1 MPVVLYVLGVA
12 LLAAGVAG
20 LVLPILPGAALLV
33 AGVLALAW
41 AGDFAIV
48 GWGTVAFSAALGLLI
63 TAVDWAASLL
73 GAKAFGASR
82 WALLGSAVGL
92 VVPVLPGAA
101 LLVAGVVALAWAG
114 DFAIVGWG
122 TVAFAAGL
130 GLLMTVVDWGATVL
144 GAKAFGASR
153 WAVVGA
159 MVGLLVGLFLGLPGI
174 LLGPAV
180 GALLFEYAKDPDFA
194 RAAKAGAGTL
204 VGFVVGSV
212 VKVAL
217 AFVLLGAV
225 ALRFLVG

>member
-1 MPVVLYVLGVA
+1 MSIVLYSLGVVL
-12 LLAAGVAG
+12 LLAGVAG
-20 LVLPILPGAALLV
+20 LL
-33 AGVLALAW
+33 
-41 AGDFAIV
+41 
-48 GWGTVAFSAALGLLI
+48 
-63 TAVDWAASLL
+63 
-73 GAKAFGASR
+73 
-82 WALLGSAVGL
+82 
-92 VVPVLPGAA
+92 VPVLPGAA